1 MSYRDP
7 LDAARARISALE
19 DLLDTR
25 RFEGGESAGSQGR
38 ALSEARAALAEERAE
53 HAAENAALHAE
64 IGRAERQ
71 IEELQREL
79 IDERARREADVSL
92 LRTKLE
98 EADRAVA
105 NNASLFEAE
114 QTMQRAEVA
123 AESARLAQRIV
134 SKDTQLRELREEIRV
149 LLGGDLAAIRA
160 HYSARVRAVG
170 TELAEQG
177 DRARRLEVGLRE
189 ARDAVQALPSPDVRD
204 REGLV
209 ERELVKRKVAIAERE
224 LERVRDRVSRLEDD
238 LKRITAAEAELASRR
253 A

>member
-1 MSYRDP
+1 MTYRDP
-7 LDAARARISALE
+7 LEAARARISALE
-19 DLLDTR
+19 DLLDSR
-25 RFEGGESAGSQGR
+25 RFESVAPGDEGR

-53 HAAENAALHAE
+53 HAAEVASLHEEAARLEAQLDALEQRVAE
-64 IGRAERQ
+64 
-71 IEELQREL
+71 
-79 IDERARREADVSL
+79 ERARRDADVSL

-98 EADRAVA
+98 EAERAVQ

-123 AESARLAQRIV
+123 AESARLAQQLV
-134 SKDTQLRELREEIRV
+134 AKDTMIRELREEVRV
-149 LLGGDLAAIRA
+149 LLGGDLRAIRA

-177 DRARRLEVGLRE
+177 DRARRLEAGLVD
-189 ARDAVQALPSPDVRD
+189 ARAAVAALPPADLRD

-224 LERVRDRVSRLEDD
+224 LDRVRERAKRLEAE
-238 LKRITAAEAELASRR
+238 LQRITAAEAELATRR
-253 A
+253 P